1 MKITRVTT
9 AVVEGNFDW
18 TLVRI
23 DSDEGVYGIGE
34 SFFAPGLTSIIRAL
48 GRLLIGEDPRQVEPL
63 TRKLRLA
70 TAPSASGG
78 GAVLH
83 AITGIE
89 TALWDLAARDLSVP
103 LYRLFGGAFRNRVRM
118 YADCHAG
125 EALESIDEVL
135 MSRRPSW
142 SRGGVAEDA
151 EAHWDPVERPGVRT
165 PESYARRAQQMA
177 DRGFKALKFDI
188 DLPRAPGEDLHARTI
203 PPAQMDRQVELIQAA
218 LEAVEGRAEVA
229 FDCHWRYAPHDA
241 LRLARRLEGLP
252 VLWLE
257 DPVPPENVAA
267 MAVVAQGTTTPI
279 ATGENTYLAQG
290 FTQLIDQRAVDI
302 VAPDLQKAGGL
313 SEARRIAELADR
325 SYLPLAPHN
334 ISSPVGTLASAHICA
349 AIPNFIALEWHAAG
363 VPFFD
368 AMLAGGH
375 PIINNGYVELSDA
388 PGLGVELDLEVCRRY
403 ARPGEPFF
411 E

>member
-1 MKITRVTT
+1 MGWQRTRKRT
-9 AVVEGNFDW
+9 
-18 TLVRI
+18 
-23 DSDEGVYGIGE
+23 GIQSSGP
-34 SFFAPGLTSIIRAL
+34 AY
-48 GRLLIGEDPRQVEPL
+48 GRLSPTP
-63 TRKLRLA
+63 
-70 TAPSASGG
+70 GG
-78 GAVLH
+78 QSKWP
-83 AITGIE
+83 T
-89 TALWDLAARDLSVP
+89 
-103 LYRLFGGAFRNRVRM
+103 
-118 YADCHAG
+118 
-125 EALESIDEVL
+125 
-135 MSRRPSW
+135 
-142 SRGGVAEDA
+142 
-151 EAHWDPVERPGVRT
+151 
-165 PESYARRAQQMA
+165 
-177 DRGFKALKFDI
+177 RGFTALKFDI

-334 ISSPVGTLASAHICA
+334 ISGPVGTLASAHICA

-375 PIINNGYVELSDA
+375 PIINDGYVELSDA

>member
-18 TLVRI
+18 TLVRV

-103 LYRLFGGAFRNRVRM
+103 LYRLFGGAFRRRVRI

-142 SRGGVAEDA
+142 STGGVAEDA

-165 PESYARRAQQMA
+165 PESYARRAKQMA
-177 DRGFKALKFDI
+177 DQGFTALKFDI

-334 ISSPVGTLASAHICA
+334 ISGPVGTLASAHICA

-375 PIINNGYVELSDA
+375 PIINDGYVELSDA